1 MKRLLICAAQSVPPI
16 AAGLLFLVSEIVR
29 ARPSLK
35 ECLANI
41 PEQAATT
48 AGDSDKEFGEDGGYL
63 GNFNVLKRDPE
74 FAYAPDAQPSVWEI
88 SLLRRHFHPS
98 VAMFAT
104 SLLDGP
110 EHHIEFGGDPT
121 VEFSL
126 MAFLNRFAYKNP
138 KKNLSE
144 RIKHRTAHHSEEPL
158 NLTLTHKDAAEVD
171 PDQQFFHKYFS
182 DKQQLVAEGR
192 SRRGAKR
199 ATEEGDD
206 EENYSDGDASD
217 PDEAAID
224 RYANKLAEDLMRSA
238 DGNRDEEDV
247 EFSDED
253 DSDDGSAVMGPEDDE
268 QAADSDSEDGQDFD
282 QGLESDGD
290 SEEEEEEVPAKKSK
304 GAKVKAAA
312 KGKKDSSG
320 TSDAFD
326 FADFVAEHAKKA
338 SKTAKKSNKRD
349 LEASD
354 DSSDDEYQLET
365 YGDDENA
372 IDENYN
378 GFDDD
383 SLENSDLDVDSDLEV
398 DEHNSDFDE
407 PDSDAEA
414 DYDDESGSQS
424 DGGMEFDESD
434 DEALEDAAL
443 FDSDNEQKAR
453 SAKKGNKKFEK
464 AKGKTNK
471 KARGAD
477 SDFADADDY
486 EDMLEE
492 IVQSVVKPSRA
503 GAEKNDTK
511 KNGKEEKAKV
521 VEKVTG
527 KSAPKG
533 KAAAPVVDNKKRK
546 EPVATPVVA
555 KSNASSKK
563 QKKI

>member
-1 MKRLLICAAQSVPPI
+1 MAFLKRLLICAAQSVPPI

-41 PEQAATT
+41 PEQAPTT
-48 AGDSDKEFGEDGGYL
+48 AGETNKEFGEDGGYL
-63 GNFNVLKRDPE
+63 GNFNVLKREPE

-104 SLLDGP
+104 SLVDGP

-199 ATEEGDD
+199 ATEEDDD

-268 QAADSDSEDGQDFD
+268 QAIDSDSEDGQDFD
-282 QGLESDGD
+282 QGLESDDD
-290 SEEEEEEVPAKKSK
+290 SEEEEEEEEEVSAKKSK
-304 GAKVKAAA
+304 SAKVKAAA
-312 KGKKDSSG
+312 KGKKDSSA

-326 FADFVAEHAKKA
+326 FADFVAAHAKQT
-338 SKTAKKSNKRD
+338 SKTTKKSNN
-349 LEASD
+349 D

-407 PDSDAEA
+407 PDSDEEA

-486 EDMLEE
+486 EEMMEE
-492 IVQSVVKPSRA
+492 IVQSVV
-503 GAEKNDTK
+503 EKKEKKDTK
-511 KNGKEEKAKV
+511 KNGKEEKVKA
-521 VEKVTG
+521 VEKVAG
-527 KSAPKG
+527 KSAAAG

-555 KSNASSKK
+555 KSNATSKK